1 MVGGEDPSLHFFFKE
16 SLRLPMGPARSD
28 PQHHHGRMMQDPGT
42 QRRVLV
48 SCCLGS
54 GVRKPRFQGSAS
66 CHLHSVRP
74 WASDFTSLGHRCRLR
89 VPALTGLLQTVRD
102 NILHVNMDAVRPGKM
117 ANVRN
122 PDIRPWTD
130 DGWPTCGIPIRKDDS
145 AMRRNTGYTTDEP

>member
-1 MVGGEDPSLHFFFKE
+1 MVGGEDPSLHFFFFKE

-74 WASDFTSLGHRCRLR
+74 WASDFTSRGHRCRLR

-102 NILHVNMDAVRPGKM
+102 NILHVNMDAVRTDLGKRLM
-117 ANVRN
+117 SITQISIHGRMM
-122 PDIRPWTD
+122 
-130 DGWPTCGIPIRKDDS
+130 DGRHVVYPYGRTIQP
-145 AMRRNTGYTTDEP
+145 